1 MELCTS
7 RAICLSL
14 NRVARRRERLAHLDP
29 VVLRVKMIYVTLCY
43 ASDRELKALA
53 GKTALERTHT
63 TGLLVA
69 SSIFFVFGAPG
80 LVFSALYDMGLVP
93 LIALSVVSVA
103 TGIGVLLG
111 RRFGLWLTLLLFP
124 LGIVEVVATL
134 FYSVTLAGWYSND
147 MVAAF
152 NASLIAYAAGLI
164 ISLLLVVDKR
174 SQLK

>member
-1 MELCTS
+1 
-7 RAICLSL
+7 
-14 NRVARRRERLAHLDP
+14 
-29 VVLRVKMIYVTLCY
+29 MIYVTLCY

-53 GKTALERTHT
+53 GKTGLERTHA

-69 SSIFFVFGAPG
+69 SAIFFVLGAYG
-80 LVFSALYDMGLVP
+80 LVFSALYDMGLIP
-93 LIALSVVSVA
+93 LIALSVVSLA
-103 TGIGVLLG
+103 TGIGVLLE

-124 LGIVEVVATL
+124 LGIVEAAATL

-152 NASLIAYAAGLI
+152 NVSLVLYAVGLV
-164 ISLLLVVDKR
+164 ISLLLVIDKR